1 MYNGQDYFTNRKAV
15 QVMRKNLFGNMMTK
29 KEVFALGITPNQ
41 LNRWEKLKKI
51 ARMWYEDGLIAQAI
65 AAEFG
70 VTRQRINK
78 IEQEIREKFRHFIG
92 AYENFCFLKAE
103 REENEY
109 RKN

>member
-51 ARMWYEDGLIAQAI
+51 APTKWKNRKYYRTDLIKELAI
-65 AAEFG
+65 KDL
-70 VTRQRINK
+70 Q
-78 IEQEIREKFRHFIG
+78 
-92 AYENFCFLKAE
+92 
-103 REENEY
+103 
-109 RKN
+109 